1 MKKILSLIIAF
12 ILVFSCFA
20 VTVCAADAGS
30 WIVQNTDYDYDYGIA
45 YYDTQPVM
53 SFSEDIQKFYV
64 NDEPF
69 SRVDMS
75 MLTNDFG
82 YEVNVSKN
90 LTPWYKNSAY
100 IDFDNLPQENIKDIT
115 IHTNKAKNMYL
126 VEIYYNDGSI
136 LLLHFLQDSYLE
148 DYNNVVNGKADQYLI
163 DFVYP
168 DGNIVMTNQDALL
181 GKKTKINRKELGDI
195 YDFNYVD
202 KANKDLSISIRSG
215 AVLGLEDGKH
225 YYLDFKE
232 AGIEDTSFSFGS
244 WELDNIVIDVPIY
257 EITDEKLIADI
268 DLAWEK
274 YYEDDFGLF
283 YDKTASEIV
292 SAVFL
297 IFIFAVVPAV
307 IFVIFLIKAIR
318 GKGLYKKLYI
328 TAAVLCILEIIVF
341 IILAIVISPF
351 TTLFATESEAILG
364 TSDSVSFVVSKI
376 TNIF

>member
-1 MKKILSLIIAF
+1 MKKILSLIFTF
-12 ILVFSCFA
+12 ILIFSCFA

-148 DYNNVVNGKADQYLI
+148 DYN
-163 DFVYP
+163 
-168 DGNIVMTNQDALL
+168 
-181 GKKTKINRKELGDI
+181 R
-195 YDFNYVD
+195 
-202 KANKDLSISIRSG
+202 LS
-215 AVLGLEDGKH
+215 H
-225 YYLDFKE
+225 
-232 AGIEDTSFSFGS
+232 SF
-244 WELDNIVIDVPIY
+244 
-257 EITDEKLIADI
+257 
-268 DLAWEK
+268 
-274 YYEDDFGLF
+274 
-283 YDKTASEIV
+283 
-292 SAVFL
+292 
-297 IFIFAVVPAV
+297 
-307 IFVIFLIKAIR
+307 
-318 GKGLYKKLYI
+318 
-328 TAAVLCILEIIVF
+328 
-341 IILAIVISPF
+341 
-351 TTLFATESEAILG
+351 
-364 TSDSVSFVVSKI
+364 
-376 TNIF
+376 TNIFFSF